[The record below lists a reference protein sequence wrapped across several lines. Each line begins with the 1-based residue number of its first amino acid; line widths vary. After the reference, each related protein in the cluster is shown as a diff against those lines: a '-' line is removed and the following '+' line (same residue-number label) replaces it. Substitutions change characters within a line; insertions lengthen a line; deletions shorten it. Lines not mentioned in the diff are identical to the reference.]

1 MSKNPCIKVCEFEE
15 GVCLGC
21 GRSRQE
27 ICNWKRLDKGEQ
39 RLLLAIADMRLLVL
53 EASGRRKY

>member
-1 MSKNPCIKVCEFEE
+1 MGKNPCIKVCEFKE

-27 ICNWKRLDKGEQ
+27 IRDWKRLDKDEK
-39 RLLLAIADMRLLVL
+39 RLLLAIADMRLL
-53 EASGRRKY
+53 EACGRRSY